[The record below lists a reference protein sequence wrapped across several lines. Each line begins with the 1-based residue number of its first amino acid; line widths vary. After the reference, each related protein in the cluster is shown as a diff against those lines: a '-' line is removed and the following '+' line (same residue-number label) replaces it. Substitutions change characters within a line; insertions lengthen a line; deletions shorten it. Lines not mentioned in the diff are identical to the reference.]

1 LLSHCHII
9 CLVIPPIVELLVPS
23 WLHCLGLDLVISII
37 PAITLPNWCFW
48 HKIIHKRCS

>member
-37 PAITLPNWCFW
+37 PAITLPN
-48 HKIIHKRCS
+48 